1 MILCPYEKIISKS
14 EADFDTQ
21 WGGKRRAIWK
31 AQSLRSFPFQIAF
44 SAPEGLRSVDFII
57 VGGMI
62 YGSVRFRKE
71 EDGREREQLLCCIQC
86 GQKQHMLLRLRCC
99 DGCSF
104 LLLRFQRG

>member
-44 SAPEGLRSVDFII
+44 DSTEGLRRHDFII
-57 VGGMI
+57 VGGMNHDRI
-62 YGSVRFRKE
+62 PMRAAMQPVYMERKHRLSRLFAA
-71 EDGREREQLLCCIQC
+71 GAALLGDLPHQD
-86 GQKQHMLLRLRCC
+86 LL
-99 DGCSF
+99 
-104 LLLRFQRG
+104 

>member
-1 MILCPYEKIISKS
+1 MEGNVILCPHEKIISKS

-57 VGGMI
+57 VGGMCLCKLL
-62 YGSVRFRKE
+62 FW
-71 EDGREREQLLCCIQC
+71 GRMTSWRPFH
-86 GQKQHMLLRLRCC
+86 G
-99 DGCSF
+99 
-104 LLLRFQRG
+104 